1 MLSFRSLLSTLVLL
15 TAFCVAG
22 CGHSGKAIRH
32 KGPGIGGTVIYL
44 TNTRLPE
51 SATIEI
57 RLLRLDR
64 DGNIDRVITSE
75 TFPKPPSM
83 PLEFWLPYQPGLI
96 EHREA
101 YAMDAKIT
109 YEGKV
114 LFLSPRAVP
123 VLTRGNPTSVEIVV
137 APVK

>member
-22 CGHSGKAIRH
+22 CGHSGKAVRH
-32 KGPGIGGTVIYL
+32 KGPGIGGTVIYI
-44 TNTRLPE
+44 TNAKLPD
-51 SATIEI
+51 STTIEV

-64 DGNIDRVITSE
+64 DGNIDRVVASD
-75 TFPKPPSM
+75 TFPKPPAM

-96 EHREA
+96 EKRET
-101 YAMDAKIT
+101 YAMDARIS
-109 YEGKV
+109 YGGKV
-114 LFLSPRAVP
+114 LFLAPRPVP
-123 VLTRGNPTSVEIVV
+123 VLTKGNPTSVEIVV